1 MDLYAPPI
9 HELSLMMPPRT
20 SNPSRFGRRAVA
32 AVELAICLPLLTT
45 FTFASIELCSAL
57 YLRQTLTIAAY
68 EGARVACHPQGLQAD
83 ATQAA
88 NRILTERRINGG
100 QITFSPTTINGL
112 PDGTLIRV
120 TVQAPAASNSLLRF
134 GFFGTSQL
142 SVSCSMRKE

>member
-1 MDLYAPPI
+1 MELLAPRFPK
-9 HELSLMMPPRT
+9 LSLMMHSKSSITGR
-20 SNPSRFGRRAVA
+20 SGRRGVA

-57 YLRQTLTIAAY
+57 YLRQTLAIAAY
-68 EGARVACHPQGLQAD
+68 EGARVATHPQGLQAD
-83 ATQAA
+83 ATQSA

-100 QITFSPTTINGL
+100 QITFSPTSINGL

-120 TVQAPAASNSLLRF
+120 SVQAPAASNSLLRF
-134 GFFGTSQL
+134 GLFGSSQL